1 MEKSQWRDMSMSE
14 DGNPVCTYSGAN
26 SCKKFGF
33 VTTSIELNE
42 HDFWARCTSE
52 SATKTSSSSTGLPLK
67 PKSVKTWETEVW
79 RWFLLYNEKPIVDVS
94 TQLTTRCSKQGWI
107 KISETYCSTIVHCGH
122 GQIRQCQRGLTSE
135 SCTSNHSNLTEIH
148 LWSRPNTT
156 VSKRSNFRVLHF

>member
-1 MEKSQWRDMSMSE
+1 MQKVR
-14 DGNPVCTYSGAN
+14 VCDYEYWI
-26 SCKKFGF
+26 K
-33 VTTSIELNE
+33 
-42 HDFWARCTSE
+42 WARLLSPMHHE

-135 SCTSNHSNLTEIH
+135 SCTSNHSNLTEVQISAK
-148 LWSRPNTT
+148 LAFKLEKWQGPGT
-156 VSKRSNFRVLHF
+156 VNVWRWKSCLYI